1 MRGGRFKLV
10 LPHRSQTLD
19 GKAGTGG
26 IPGKYRQADV
36 PLALYDLVADIG
48 ETTDVAAAH
57 PDVVARLQGL
67 AEKAREDLGDSLTKR
82 TGRGLRE
89 PGRAPPPWPRR
100 ALSPANAL
108 GDGNPGNAPSVG
120 ESRMAWEREI
130 EVCRD
135 VALRA
140 GELALRHAARGVQRE
155 DKADDSPVTV
165 ADRECEQLIVSE
177 LRAAFPGDGFL
188 GEEGADH
195 GGRSGRRWIV
205 DPIDGTRDFVRGL
218 PTWSNLIA
226 LEVDG
231 EVVLG
236 TCNLAAQG
244 ELYWAVRGKGTFLN
258 EQRVGVSAIDRRD
271 RAIACLTAFD
281 NVAASPF
288 ADRILDHLA
297 GYWAVRSMGGCQ
309 DAMLVVSGRAEVWFE
324 ISAKAWDLAPLKILA
339 EEAGARF
346 FNFDGG
352 RSIHGGNCVIC
363 APFLEEELRAF
374 VGARP
379 SP

>member
-1 MRGGRFKLV
+1 
-10 LPHRSQTLD
+10 
-19 GKAGTGG
+19 
-26 IPGKYRQADV
+26 
-36 PLALYDLVADIG
+36 
-48 ETTDVAAAH
+48 
-57 PDVVARLQGL
+57 
-67 AEKAREDLGDSLTKR
+67 
-82 TGRGLRE
+82 
-89 PGRAPPPWPRR
+89 
-100 ALSPANAL
+100 
-108 GDGNPGNAPSVG
+108 
-120 ESRMAWEREI
+120 MAWEREI
-130 EVCRD
+130 EVCRS
-135 VALRA
+135 VARKA
-140 GELALRHAARGVQRE
+140 GNLALQHAARGVRRE

-195 GGRSGRRWIV
+195 RGTSGRRWIV

-218 PTWSNLIA
+218 PTWSNLIG

-236 TCNLAAQG
+236 TCNMVAQG
-244 ELYWAVRGKGTFLN
+244 ELYWAVRGEGTFLN
-258 EQRVGVSAIDRRD
+258 GKRVGVSSIDRRD

-281 NVAASPF
+281 NMAASPF

-309 DAMLVVSGRAEVWFE
+309 DAVLVASGRAEVWFE
-324 ISAKAWDLAPLKILA
+324 ISAKAWDLAPLKVIA

-352 RSIHGGNCVIC
+352 HSIHGGNAVIC
-363 APFLEEELRAF
+363 VPFLEEELRAF
-374 VGARP
+374 VGARR
-379 SP
+379 SS